1 MKLTRRIKGLD
12 KVRLR
17 DVIDMEHKVLS
28 AFNWN
33 LNFTTPLFFLD
44 RLQRLLNLDQESENS
59 QAKKIGELARNICVS
74 TVD

>member
-1 MKLTRRIKGLD
+1 MELTRRIKGLD

-17 DVIDMEHKVLS
+17 DVIDMEHKVLC

-44 RLQRLLNLDQESENS
+44 RLQRLLNLD
-59 QAKKIGELARNICVS
+59 
-74 TVD
+74 

>member
-1 MKLTRRIKGLD
+1 MELTRRIKGLD

-17 DVIDMEHKVLS
+17 DVIDMEHKVLC

-59 QAKKIGELARNICVS
+59 
-74 TVD
+74 

>member
-1 MKLTRRIKGLD
+1 MELTRRIKGLD

-17 DVIDMEHKVLS
+17 DVIEMEHKVLC

-59 QAKKIGELARNICVS
+59 
-74 TVD
+74 

>member
-1 MKLTRRIKGLD
+1 MELTRRIKGLD

-44 RLQRLLNLDQESENS
+44 RLQRLLNLD
-59 QAKKIGELARNICVS
+59 
-74 TVD
+74 

>member
-1 MKLTRRIKGLD
+1 MELTRRIKGLD

-17 DVIDMEHKVLS
+17 DVIDMEHKVLC

-44 RLQRLLNLDQESENS
+44 RLQRLLNLDQERENS
-59 QAKKIGELARNICVS
+59 
-74 TVD
+74 